1 MKLQPLAF
9 KPVPLKLG
17 PEYNSRV
24 KSTIGAASSTPPFR
38 FFREDL
44 MTEWKLQL
52 RHLFK
57 EEIKKDIDRYSD
69 RYAEIP
75 SLPQRNCDIG
85 GQVI

>member
-1 MKLQPLAF
+1 
-9 KPVPLKLG
+9 
-17 PEYNSRV
+17 
-24 KSTIGAASSTPPFR
+24 
-38 FFREDL
+38 

-75 SLPQRNCDIG
+75 SLPQQNCDIG
-85 GQVI
+85 GQVIGAALHSLSSIVFMRPKRVYLQIMSRMIFHQ